1 MRSSGTAQFCKL
13 KSCPSAETLLLHEKN
28 ALALEKRWS
37 VRVHLNVCDFC
48 AAEFQLLVRHAPTT
62 TNCLAIEPLTVAA
75 PHLRRLAEDM
85 LGEPDRAIASLV
97 ESFYE
102 KDPMTLTDA

>member
-1 MRSSGTAQFCKL
+1 MRSSGTAHFCKL
-13 KSCPSAETLLLHEKN
+13 KSCPSAETLLLHEKD

-48 AAEFQLLVRHAPTT
+48 AAEFQLLVRHAPAT
-62 TNCLAIEPLTVAA
+62 TNCATTESATVAA
-75 PHLRRLAEDM
+75 PHLQRLAEDI
-85 LGEPDRAIASLV
+85 LGGTDRALASLI

-102 KDPMTLTDA
+102 KDPMTFTDA